1 MSSVFDKIREN
12 QDKKRQQEEESLSR
26 INQDR
31 VTKMLAQRNAKSEAT
46 QERLK
51 EMIDRHDKQDAGSVF
66 ARIRRKEDE
75 YRAMLNKQKE
85 IAKENSQIDEYTRQG
100 MAGEPISLVED
111 ENRKKI
117 DYNREAYI
125 NARMADS
132 YVDRNNFSGT
142 WGYEGKVF
150 GNSDED
156 KWKDDLHYTYTNY
169 SNELWMGGSKYNE
182 YGKASLGDINTLKYA
197 GKTPINFDDPSESS
211 VPYDESF
218 GGVAKG
224 MWNQTMAKWKKDGV
238 PNIETQMQSFKEI
251 YGAEYDDRQANE
263 SEFERNMQNFV
274 SGATLG
280 YQNRF
285 NSLLGEREG
294 DNWLAS
300 VASQATGGF
309 VGFFGPMKVSKL
321 LVGGAIKKG
330 IGTQVAKRTGAG
342 QTTNLLKNTTKLG
355 GAPKAQQIKE
365 QLGNFASYLASGS
378 DGSKLARHA
387 LESIVSFNLHTQ
399 AYKDMPGQGRNII
412 DRIKSIPHDTM
423 MGGVFGSVG
432 ALGVFAKGTAK
443 YRYAKAAELPV
454 IGAFGVATTPTDPNS
469 ENPYIDKFANGL
481 MFMAMHG
488 MGMGLQAKRN
498 SATLTKTKK
507 QMARAIIDLDRA
519 ANEGKR
525 TFTNSQVRE
534 MIKVATDKIKKT
546 GTFNEGLK
554 EYANIRNKI
563 RQYNKWMDGQ
573 GANPKEKAARWRY
586 IWEDFFGNMNKKS
599 KKADASQPVG
609 IERVIAEQKKG
620 PQTTD
625 PKTGKPLQNLENVST
640 DPIKS
645 AEAKGVILDHL
656 ELQNIKK
663 GISKLDVND
672 PKAVAKIQKNINEMR
687 NTLGEGYVVNAKGE
701 LQPVVTEEAAELS
714 AVLDAYEAKLFPQK
728 EAKPVET
735 KPTEIKA
742 NEPTSL
748 NNEAQTP
755 NVPNNLKP
763 EQLVDI
769 EQPKA
774 IPIPLSKPGDTKA
787 VPIPIESKPSVPLN
801 MAGVPQIVET
811 PIVSVKD
818 KPKTAEYLD
827 QLDKGGELFM
837 QDQPYQDIRKI
848 AKENNL
854 EQYAADKSKG
864 ELQRVVELW
873 RDENFTE
880 LKKLNQ
886 ESKRF
891 TEDDNYDLG
900 EGPISPRTGKVL
912 KQFSKPIDD
921 IPSAIKRANAIDKWI
936 DKAYDKMDEV
946 PARRAEELQDQIYEA
961 EEYRDN
967 LYNKLEERGVSEQE
981 INPVSYES
989 PNQVSEAKPKLKVA
1003 AGGAGEPP
1011 KPPVDPAALEEYS
1024 TKLSKPT
1031 RPSAKGNELVVVDV
1045 AKANELFKKDEGYY
1059 LGDKGQYSPKEG
1071 IKESIENNNQMSAP
1085 IASIAIKNGK
1095 PFLSFTDGRHRF
1107 SQLRDAG
1114 AKNIA
1119 LSMTPAAAKNA
1130 RELGLDQSD
1139 FGIEGNKV
1147 PPRDAALDV
1156 LNWNKPVNE
1165 ALLKKYG
1172 EGWYESPRFA
1182 EDLEAEF
1189 GVDTLQEL
1197 TPEQVKQFKADRIVE
1212 TTKAI
1217 DTGFEVSMN
1226 GLSPQNI
1233 KMAYDTLISTGQFLF
1248 KDLPEYTKIQAK
1260 RHGITPENFKNKF
1273 KEWSEDPNGIP
1284 QKTKSML
1291 KKIWNVMKKWWKKG
1305 KKGVIDYLKNPKIGM
1320 SIQEVGKDGKPITP
1334 KQKLAQRKL
1343 VKGAVKGATEVPKK
1357 QLTRIVNKIS
1367 SKNIIELKEP
1377 TPQFGNVSDLS
1388 KYLNKRAL
1396 KIQKEEGINLREDTP
1411 QANEIVAQALASEI
1425 RAENEREWNAD
1436 GWYSDKMQGSLKIAE
1451 ELYPAMK
1458 DPIKKT
1464 AFNFGL
1470 AITSNGQ
1477 GVPTN
1482 SRIAMEQYEY
1492 YLENGRWNEDFG
1504 KGLTKAEKEAMGA
1517 GKEMPAMRKAFK
1529 LYNDLMDTWGEDT
1542 LQRFLNTDFTVRELS
1557 NAGIKNIGGEN
1568 MDTIVKG
1575 SAIFGPKVGGA
1586 FFQNVQGNFDPLT
1599 MDLHYTRNIRRITGD
1614 LLPEAGR
1621 GKEFGRDYTKQITNF
1636 KAVIRNNKSAREK
1649 YGITTEVLKDD
1660 AAMIDIAKKIHRAF
1674 AQGKYKKKTLLN
1686 KRAKNLDEIVNQP
1699 KENPRGGNERNR
1711 FRKIQKRVVEITDE
1725 KTIADSQAKLWFPQK
1740 RLYGKFGIKGESVN
1754 ETDYLQEFIKIA
1766 KERGFDD
1773 KRISGILGKKQFGI
1787 AKKSGIS
1794 PDAIKE
1800 NRPFQKLTEAEKAA
1814 ILDGTLKYS
1823 RTESELDSIMRE
1835 VNSTFGAGPFTPA
1848 NMKLLRYG
1856 LVKAGKFVFKDLPK
1870 HMQRAGK
1877 KLGINELNFSQAMN
1891 MLKDAPKSI
1900 SNWFKK
1906 VYKHMKHWWNNGS
1919 FKKELAYDKQY
1930 KDVRRSAERRGT
1942 PLSKEDLK
1950 TFTLKR
1956 NAIAHALEDSLL
1968 KSGKVSKQTLA
1979 RDKFIATGSK
1989 SLADIMKRDKTGN
2002 ILDEEADL
2010 KINSYI
2016 KILRRYEDTDRMIR
2030 GGRLVMKSM
2039 QAPRVN
2045 TKNVMDLERDRRG
2058 GDRGNP
2064 YARIEL
2070 DHREFV
2076 LDDPDL
2082 IAEQNKPSLYD
2093 TYDASKLS
2101 KNLILGGVRNTRGW
2115 MDVCQQS
2122 TGLPVYDYFEKI
2134 QHNAMVYED
2143 NTRIQLNPIYK
2154 YIEENYGVPINEL
2167 DKTEMRMIQSVGQ
2180 GLRSRND
2187 LSEKGRGLL
2196 DVLKSVL
2203 NDKDFVMEGKLVRY
2217 NQWAEKGVK
2226 PKGVDI
2232 NDLELL
2238 KTTLDE
2244 QGYGAFRELLDK
2256 TEGFTIPD
2264 NYMPNLSENRVLE
2277 NGNMPD
2283 NMRIHA
2289 GTGVSKSRE
2298 DVGAKEG
2305 NAVTQVIRKVKA
2317 QNKLYYLDP
2326 SIEPMRAIIKNAD
2339 MDRVITDNLTNY
2351 IKEVYYKPEGGAVQG
2366 ILDKMFGQLMS
2377 GAMTDPSKILRNLL
2391 QPLTLPFSYLKSK
2404 AILPFMKEYLR
2415 MSFGKGSLRID
2426 RSKDLAK
2433 LPKNVIRH
2441 FWTNVSQDRAWSE
2454 EMMNQGFGKFLVK
2467 KLGNWGKR
2475 LQTGIDQYKWSDTA
2489 NRFKIYHFIYKQVSK
2504 DLETAFRTGLRWE
2517 QKSKAYKGGKNLR
2530 ESLLW
2535 DIVGH
2540 HKSLQDSLYPHI
2552 QKAMRGSVA
2561 HQKYVAMKIAQHISG
2576 PTINWEYHRTL
2587 RMMIEK
2593 NNPSLRT
2600 LLRAF
2605 TYPWSVYNVILKD
2618 ANIMRKGMAQKNM
2631 PLFMNGLRAT
2641 TGRIVSYSIIESVIL
2656 NGLQGFKDEENK
2668 YHWGYRMPDMF
2679 LYMPGSIAESQLKF
2693 MANTV
2698 KTIGAFFT
2706 EDSTAKAISGFGN
2719 HAEGTMR
2726 VYLPYYKMITRAW
2739 AFVFGQDRAKPVYEF
2754 LDNTFGVNEWNPD
2767 PANRNIWQMIQNLFF
2782 GGGYKDVDRFD

>member
-12 QDKKRQQEEESLSR
+12 QDKKRQKEEESLSR

-46 QERLK
+46 QEKLK

-75 YRAMLNKQKE
+75 YRAMLNKQKK
-85 IAKENSQIDEYTRQG
+85 IAKEDSQIDEYTRQG

-111 ENRKKI
+111 ENQKQI
-117 DYNREAYI
+117 DYNREAYV
-125 NARMADS
+125 NARLANS
-132 YVDRNNFSGT
+132 YVDRENFMGT

-156 KWKDDLHYTYTNY
+156 KWKDDLKYSYTNY
-169 SNELWMGGSKYNE
+169 ENEL
-182 YGKASLGDINTLKYA
+182 SLGSNKYSKHIPA
-197 GKTPINFDDPSESS
+197 GETSIANLTDAPNFSR
-211 VPYDESF
+211 
-218 GGVAKG
+218 AL
-224 MWNQTMAKWKKDGV
+224 WNQTMDKWQKDGV
-238 PNIETQMQSFKEI
+238 PNIETQMESFKEI

-263 SEFERNMQNFV
+263 SEFERNVDNFI

-280 YQNRF
+280 YQNSY
-285 NSLLGEREG
+285 NSLLGEREDDG
-294 DNWLAS
+294 W
-300 VASQATGGF
+300 VASMISQAAGGL
-309 VGFFGPMKVSKL
+309 VGFLGPMKVSKL
-321 LVGGAIKKG
+321 LVGGAIKKS
-330 IGTQVAKRTGAG
+330 IGTGIAKRTGAG
-342 QTTNLLKNTTKLG
+342 QTKNLLKTKLG
-355 GAPKAQQIKE
+355 NASRSTQVKE
-365 QLGNFASYLASGS
+365 QLNNFATYLASGTAKS
-378 DGSKLARHA
+378 NLAKNA

-399 AYKDMPGQGRNII
+399 AMNNVGQGKTII
-412 DRIKSIPHDTM
+412 DRIKSIPKDTM

-443 YRYAKAAELPV
+443 YRYAKAAEFPV
-454 IGAFGVATTPTDPNS
+454 IGAFGIATTPSDPNS

-488 MGMGLQAKRN
+488 LGVGMQAKQN

-519 ANEGKR
+519 ANMGKR
-525 TFTNSQVRE
+525 TFSNKEVRE
-534 MIKVATDKIKKT
+534 MIKVASDKIKST
-546 GTFNEGLK
+546 GTFGEGLK
-554 EYANIRNKI
+554 EYSKLRNNIKG
-563 RQYNKWMDGQ
+563 YNRWMDSQ
-573 GANPKEKAARWRY
+573 GANPKEKAGRWRY
-586 IWEDFFGNMNKKS
+586 IWEQFFNKMNKDKS
-599 KKADASQPVG
+599 KGADSGSPVG
-609 IERVIAEQKKG
+609 LNRILQQNKKG

-625 PKTGKPLQNLENVST
+625 PKTGKPLQNLENISV

-645 AEAKGVILDHL
+645 AKAKGVVLDHL

-663 GISKLDVND
+663 GISNLDVNN
-672 PKAVAKIQKNINEMR
+672 PKAVARVQNNINEMR
-687 NTLGEGYVVNAKGE
+687 NTLGEGYVVNSKGE
-701 LQPVVTEEAAELS
+701 LQPIVTEEAAELS
-714 AVLDAYEAKLFPQK
+714 AVLDAYEAKLVPQT
-728 EAKPVET
+728 ETKPVET
-735 KPTEIKA
+735 KVTESA
-742 NEPTSL
+742 NLT
-748 NNEAQTP
+748 NEAQTP
-755 NVPNNLKP
+755 NVLNNLKP
-763 EQLVDI
+763 EQLVDLG
-769 EQPKA
+769 KST
-774 IPIPLSKPGDTKA
+774 PISLSKPTNVKTK
-787 VPIPIESKPSVPLN
+787 PITEPVIKDGFG
-801 MAGVPQIVET
+801 AGQT
-811 PIVSVKD
+811 
-818 KPKTAEYLD
+818 T
-827 QLDKGGELFM
+827 
-837 QDQPYQDIRKI
+837 
-848 AKENNL
+848 
-854 EQYAADKSKG
+854 
-864 ELQRVVELW
+864 
-873 RDENFTE
+873 DEFNKNIN
-880 LKKLNQ
+880 KKLKEIDNR
-886 ESKRF
+886 KGF
-891 TEDDNYDLG
+891 TEDDNFDLG

-912 KQFSKPIDD
+912 KQFSKPVSDV
-921 IPSAIKRANAIDKWI
+921 PSAIKRANAMDKWI

-946 PARRAEELQDQIYEA
+946 PERRAEELQDQIYEA

-967 LYNKLEERGVSEQE
+967 LYDKLEERGVAESE
-981 INPVSYES
+981 INPVKSS
-989 PNQVSEAKPKLKVA
+989 NNNRLQAA

-1031 RPSAKGNELVVVDV
+1031 RPSAKNNEIVVVDV

-1085 IASIAIKNGK
+1085 IASIAIKNNK

-1130 RELGLDQSD
+1130 RELGLDQSN

-1233 KMAYDTLISTGQFLF
+1233 KMAYDTIVSTGQFLF
-1248 KDLPEYTKIQAK
+1248 KDLPEYTRVQAK
-1260 RHGITPENFKNKF
+1260 RHGINPENFKNKF
-1273 KEWSEDPNGIP
+1273 KEWSENPDSIP
-1284 QKTKSML
+1284 QKTKSMF

-1305 KKGVIDYLKNPKIGM
+1305 KKGVIEYLKNPKIGM

-1357 QLTRIVNKIS
+1357 QMVKIVDKIS
-1367 SKNIIELKEP
+1367 SKNIISLKEP
-1377 TPQFGNVSDLS
+1377 TPQFKNISELS
-1388 KYLNKRAL
+1388 RYLTDRSL
-1396 KIQKEEGINLREDTP
+1396 KIQKEMGINLREDTP
-1411 QANEIVAQALASEI
+1411 IANEIIAQTLAAEI
-1425 RAENEREWNAD
+1425 KMEDLRAWNAD
-1436 GWYSDKMQGSLKIAE
+1436 GWYSEKMQSAIKIATG
-1451 ELYPAMK
+1451 LYPQMK
-1458 DPIKKT
+1458 DPVKKQ

-1477 GVPTN
+1477 GVPSN

-1492 YLENGRWNEDFG
+1492 YLKNGRWNEDFG
-1504 KGLTKAEKEAMGA
+1504 KGLSKADKEAMGA

-1529 LYNDLMDTWGEDT
+1529 TYNNLMDELGEGQ
-1542 LQRFLNTDFTVRELS
+1542 LHKFLMTEFTVGELK
-1557 NAGIKNIGGEN
+1557 NAGVKGIKTDVSGEN
-1568 MDTIVKG
+1568 VGTTTYG

-1586 FFQNVQGNFDPLT
+1586 FFQNVSGNYDPLT
-1599 MDLHYTRNIRRITGD
+1599 MDLHFNRNVKRITGE
-1614 LLPEAGR
+1614 LLPEAVVGD
-1621 GKEFGRDYTKQITNF
+1621 GKQGYESRTGLRDYSPKLKRF
-1636 KAVIRNNKSAREK
+1636 KKAIRGRKALRRDL
-1649 YGITTEVLKDD
+1649 GITPEVFKDDQALIQIAKDIHKADKNYLKDGPQQ
-1660 AAMIDIAKKIHRAF
+1660 I
-1674 AQGKYKKKTLLN
+1674 N
-1686 KRAKNLDEIVNQP
+1686 KRTGKLGPARHEYKVAAQRLDEIVHKP
-1699 KENPRGGNERNR
+1699 SEAPRGGAERNR
-1711 FRKIQKRVVEITDE
+1711 YRGIMKRVVELTGE
-1725 KTIADSQAKLWFPQK
+1725 KSIADAQAKLWFPQK
-1740 RLYGKFGIKGESVN
+1740 RLYGKYGITGESIN
-1754 ETDYLQEFIKIA
+1754 ETDYKNEFINIA
-1766 KERGFDD
+1766 RERGFND
-1773 KRISGILGKKQFGI
+1773 KRISELLGTKQLGVVGEGGL
-1787 AKKSGIS
+1787 KVVQ
-1794 PDAIKE
+1794 IKE
-1800 NRPFQKLTEAEKAA
+1800 NKPFPKLTEAEKIA
-1814 ILDGTLKYS
+1814 ILDGTVKYG
-1823 RTESELDSIMRE
+1823 RTPTELESLMSE
-1835 VNSTFGAGPFTPA
+1835 VNNTFGAGPFTPA

-1856 LVKAGKFVFKDLPK
+1856 LVKTGKFIFKDLPK
-1870 HMQRAGK
+1870 HVQKAGK

-1930 KDVRRSAERRGT
+1930 KDVRRSVERRGT

-1968 KSGKVSKQTLA
+1968 KSGKVNKQMLA

-2064 YARIEL
+2064 YSRIEL

-2115 MDVCQQS
+2115 MDCCQQS

-2134 QHNAMVYED
+2134 QHNAMVFED
-2143 NTRIQLNPIYK
+2143 NTRIQLSPIYK
-2154 YIEENYGVPINEL
+2154 YIEKEYGVPINEL

-2187 LSEKGRGLL
+2187 LSERGRGLL
-2196 DVLKSVL
+2196 DVLKSAL

-2217 NQWAEKGVK
+2217 NQWAEKGIK

-2238 KTTLDE
+2238 KTTLNE
-2244 QGYGAFRELLDK
+2244 QGYGAFRELLDN

-2264 NYMPNLSENRVLE
+2264 NYMPNLSENRMLE

-2283 NMRIHA
+2283 NLRIHA

-2298 DVGAKEG
+2298 NVGAKEG
-2305 NAVTQVIRKVKA
+2305 NAVTQVLRKIKA

-2326 SIEPMRAIIKNAD
+2326 SIEPIRVIIKNAD
-2339 MDRVITDNLTNY
+2339 MDKVIVDNLTNY
-2351 IKEVYYKPEGGAVQG
+2351 VKEIYYKPEGGAVQG

-2377 GAMTDPSKILRNLL
+2377 GAMTDPSKILRNLI
-2391 QPLTLPFSYLKSK
+2391 QPLTLPFSYLKSR

-2433 LPKNVIRH
+2433 LPKDVIRH

-2454 EMMNQGFGKFLVK
+2454 EMMNQGFGVFLK
-2467 KLGNWGKR
+2467 KSLGAWGAR
-2475 LQTGIDQYKWSDTA
+2475 LKKGIDQYKWSDTA
-2489 NRFKIYHFIYKQVSK
+2489 NRFKIYHFIYKQVAK
-2504 DLETAFRTGLRWE
+2504 DLETSFRTGLRWE

-2540 HKSLQDSLYPHI
+2540 HKSLQDNLYPHI

-2605 TYPWSVYNVILKD
+2605 TYPWSVYNVLLKD

-2641 TGRIVSYSIIESVIL
+2641 TGRLVSYSIIESVIL

-2698 KTIGAFFT
+2698 KAIGAFFT
-2706 EDSTAKAISGFGN
+2706 EESTAKAMSGFGN

-2754 LDNTFGVNEWNPD
+2754 LDNTFGVNEWDPD

-2782 GGGYKDVDRFD
+2782 GGGYEDIDSLN